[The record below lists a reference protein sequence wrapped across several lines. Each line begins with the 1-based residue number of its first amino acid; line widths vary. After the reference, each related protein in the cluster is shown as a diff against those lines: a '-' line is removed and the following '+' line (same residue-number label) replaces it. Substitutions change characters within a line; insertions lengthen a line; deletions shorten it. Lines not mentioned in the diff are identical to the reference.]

1 MSDKDLFVNE
11 ESDRKIDTDGDKLG
25 SIGGESILNGGRA
38 GGHGDKDH
46 DRLEGDSDREGDNEN
61 DKDEDRD
68 IGSEQLSNM
77 DIMLAEV
84 AVDSLRWLMH
94 RLGPLL
100 ASRYIIRPLL
110 DGLYR
115 CFTSQYS
122 DQEVAV
128 LKCLSHFAST
138 FGPPVIKK
146 MYIPHAES
154 LVSCGTPLLV
164 SIDT

>member
-1 MSDKDLFVNE
+1 MPDKNVFVNE
-11 ESDRKIDTDGDKLG
+11 EADEKINMDDDKLG
-25 SIGGESILNGGRA
+25 SIRGDSVIDGDRVE
-38 GGHGDKDH
+38 GHDDKDH
-46 DRLEGDSDREGDNEN
+46 DRLEGDSDRED

-68 IGSEQLSNM
+68 VGSVQLSNM

-84 AVDSLRWLMH
+84 AVDSLRWLIH

-100 ASRYIIRPLL
+100 SSRYIIRPLL

-115 CFTSQYS
+115 CFTSQHS

-138 FGPPVIKK
+138 YGPPVVKK

-154 LVSCGTPLLV
+154 LVRCR
-164 SIDT
+164 